1 MVALLYTKSVG
12 RIHLNFSQSYSCGQR
27 QQSVSVGNSRGVE
40 RAEKVGA
47 TLVRLHGEH
56 QVQTA
61 TAAAP
66 ATGEEVFNQQVAEI
80 ERLEKALKVQRAAS
94 AEFEHQAG
102 LCKRKA
108 AEFDAA
114 ATKTATAK
122 RVKTAHSKKRCDIDP
137 TNRTPFV
144 EKCVVVAISQ
154 QLLFSCN
161 CHVDTFLVFLE
172 FIPGT
177 WI

>member
-1 MVALLYTKSVG
+1 M
-12 RIHLNFSQSYSCGQR
+12 
-27 QQSVSVGNSRGVE
+27 SVGNSRGVE

-56 QVQTA
+56 QVQTT

-102 LCKRKA
+102 LYKQKA
-108 AEFDAA
+108 TKFDAA
-114 ATKTATAK
+114 ATKTEYSHGK
-122 RVKTAHSKKRCDIDP
+122 RVKTGRDNKSEPIVRENQTAFGEGARVQ
-137 TNRTPFV
+137 NRGG
-144 EKCVVVAISQ
+144 AAA
-154 QLLFSCN
+154 
-161 CHVDTFLVFLE
+161 
-172 FIPGT
+172 
-177 WI
+177 